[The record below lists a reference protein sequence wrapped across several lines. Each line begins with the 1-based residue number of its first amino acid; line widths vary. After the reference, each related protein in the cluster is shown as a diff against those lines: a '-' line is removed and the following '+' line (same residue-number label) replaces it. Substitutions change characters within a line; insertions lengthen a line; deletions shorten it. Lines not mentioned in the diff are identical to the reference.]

1 LHGGDSAKPDAFVG
15 AMQTDA
21 IDSEP
26 GSWACAYRPGSPRPD
41 LRGPASGETTALR
54 LLAMN
59 ADRPRR
65 WTDRSCLQQVQYRTD
80 ANLAARQSLYAYQ
93 YPRIDLPA
101 AVLGLSSLRGQEIVA
116 DIGCGN
122 GSYLAEL
129 ARRRH
134 TGPVVGVDLSAGMLA
149 AARRRAPAA
158 ALTAADAAALPLRDH
173 AVSLTLAAHMLYHVP
188 DSRAAAGEL
197 RRITRPGGQVLV
209 VLNGPGHLRELHDL
223 IAATLQITP
232 SDPPLG
238 DRLRLDLDDG
248 QNLLASQ
255 FASVVRHDFTS
266 ELQIPEPESIENYV
280 RSMISIQDQPDPAA
294 VAAAVASR
302 LPTSAEPFRI
312 RTHTGCL
319 VCA

>member
-1 LHGGDSAKPDAFVG
+1 
-15 AMQTDA
+15 
-21 IDSEP
+21 
-26 GSWACAYRPGSPRPD
+26 
-41 LRGPASGETTALR
+41 
-54 LLAMN
+54 
-59 ADRPRR
+59 
-65 WTDRSCLQQVQYRTD
+65 LQQVQYRTD

-122 GSYLAEL
+122 GAYLAEL

-173 AVSLTLAAHMLYHVP
+173 AVSLTLAAHMLYHIP

-209 VLNGPGHLRELHDL
+209 VLNGRRRRRAGGSGRRTCCGRRASWPITRHRWGWNWRRSAGWPRLSWLLSVPSGGRPRRRWRREF
-223 IAATLQITP
+223 P
-232 SDPPLG
+232 
-238 DRLRLDLDDG
+238 
-248 QNLLASQ
+248 
-255 FASVVRHDFTS
+255 
-266 ELQIPEPESIENYV
+266 
-280 RSMISIQDQPDPAA
+280 
-294 VAAAVASR
+294 VA
-302 LPTSAEPFRI
+302 
-312 RTHTGCL
+312 
-319 VCA
+319 

>member
-1 LHGGDSAKPDAFVG
+1 
-15 AMQTDA
+15 
-21 IDSEP
+21 
-26 GSWACAYRPGSPRPD
+26 
-41 LRGPASGETTALR
+41 
-54 LLAMN
+54 
-59 ADRPRR
+59 
-65 WTDRSCLQQVQYRTD
+65 
-80 ANLAARQSLYAYQ
+80 
-93 YPRIDLPA
+93 
-101 AVLGLSSLRGQEIVA
+101 
-116 DIGCGN
+116 
-122 GSYLAEL
+122 
-129 ARRRH
+129 
-134 TGPVVGVDLSAGMLA
+134 LSAGMLA

-173 AVSLTLAAHMLYHVP
+173 AVSLTLAAHMLYHIP

-266 ELQIPEPESIENYV
+266 ELQIPGPESIENYV
-280 RSMISIQDQPDPAA
+280 RSMISIQDQPDP
-294 VAAAVASR
+294 AAAVASR